1 MSTILEDPKRRT
13 VPRWRSWRDAVQVG
27 DTDASTK
34 TRVLEKPSPA
44 QLMKAKLDWEANRS
58 VPFAG
63 DFIGAAYAIGKGYVA
78 KEAAEFVLKAQSA
91 TSKAVRDL
99 ASLVLHHQS
108 SVDRSLKDPPILNID
123 DRRLRIRKL
132 RASLRE
138 FPRNPL
144 AYMDLAREY
153 VAQGQPLS
161 AVKPVKI
168 ALALAPNSRFVL
180 RSASRFFLHFNDPE
194 QAHSI
199 LRKTDRVKTDPWLL
213 AAEIAVADV
222 AGRTSSLVK
231 IGRQFVDSEK
241 FPPSQISELASA
253 LGTLLTESGN
263 FRLGKRLFRRALV
276 EPTENVVAQAGWIS
290 RHIGDLQLDPN
301 ILNTPGSYEARTWA
315 SLIDTH
321 WKDSVTAASLW
332 LRDEP
337 FAKRPAVFGSWAAM
351 SMIADFELAERF
363 ARHGLSIHPNES
375 LLLNN
380 LAVSLIY
387 QGKTSRAV
395 EVFEKINQRDT
406 EGLYK
411 PTFLATKGLIQFRL
425 GFPDAGRSLYSM
437 AVVEAREKRDIRAAV
452 WALIHFAGEEF
463 RFDPIKGERLIQEA
477 VADLYQLPKIHQT
490 IATRLIELA
499 LHHYSAFGET
509 KRS

>member
-13 VPRWRSWRDAVQVG
+13 VPRWRSWRDAVQIG
-27 DTDASTK
+27 ETDASTK

-63 DFIGAAYAIGKGYVA
+63 DFIGAAYAIGEGYVA

-99 ASLVLHHQS
+99 ASLVLHDQS
-108 SVDRSLKDPPILNID
+108 SVYRSLKNPPILSID

-199 LRKTDRVKTDPWLL
+199 LRRADRVKTDPWLL

-253 LGTLLTESGN
+253 LSTLVSETGN
-263 FRLGKRLFRRALV
+263 IRLVKRLFRRALV

-290 RHIGDLQLDPN
+290 RHIGDLQLAPHVLD
-301 ILNTPGSYEARTWA
+301 TPGSYEARTWA
-315 SLIDTH
+315 NLVDSH
-321 WKDSVTAASLW
+321 WTDSVAAARLW

-337 FAKRPAVFGSWAAM
+337 FASRPAVFGSWAAM
-351 SMIADFELAERF
+351 SMITDLKLAERF
-363 ARHGLSIHPNES
+363 ARHGLSTHPNEF

-380 LAVSLIY
+380 LAVSLAS
-387 QGKTSRAV
+387 QGRTSEAVKVYERIKRA
-395 EVFEKINQRDT
+395 DA
-406 EGLYK
+406 EGPYK
-411 PTFLATKGLIQFRL
+411 PTCMATKGLIQFRL
-425 GFPDAGRSLYSM
+425 GSPDAGRRLYRM
-437 AVVEAREKRDIRAAV
+437 AVVEAKRKRDTRSVV

-477 VADLYQLPKIHQT
+477 VADLYQLPKIDQT

>member
-27 DTDASTK
+27 DVDVSIK
-34 TRVLEKPSPA
+34 TRLLEKPSPA
-44 QLMKAKLDWEANRS
+44 QLMKAKLEWEANRS

-63 DFIGAAYAIGKGYVA
+63 DFMGAAYALGEGHVA
-78 KEAAEFVLKAQSA
+78 KEAAEFILKARSA

-99 ASLVLHHQS
+99 ASLVLHDQN
-108 SVDRSLKDPPILNID
+108 SVDRGLTEPPIFDIE

-132 RASLRE
+132 RTSLRE

-153 VAQGQPLS
+153 VGLGQPLS

-180 RSASRFFLHFNDPE
+180 RSACRFFLHFNDPE

-199 LRKTDRVKTDPWLL
+199 LRKADRVKADPWLL

-222 AGRTSSLVK
+222 VGRTSSLVK

-253 LGTLLTESGN
+253 LGTLVSETGN
-263 FRLGKRLFRRALV
+263 IRLGKRLFRRALV

-290 RHIGDLQLDPN
+290 RHIGDLQLSPHVLD
-301 ILNTPGSYEARTWA
+301 TPGSYEARTWA
-315 SLIDTH
+315 NLFDSH
-321 WKDSVTAASLW
+321 WTDSVAAAGLW

-337 FAKRPAVFGSWAAM
+337 FASRPAVFGSWAAM
-351 SMIADFELAERF
+351 SMTTNFELAERF
-363 ARHGLSIHPNES
+363 AIHGLRTHPNEF

-380 LAVSLIY
+380 LVVSLAC
-387 QGKTSRAV
+387 QGRISEAV
-395 EVFEKINQRDT
+395 NRFEQIKQADA
-406 EGLYK
+406 EGTYK
-411 PTFLATKGLIQFRL
+411 ATYLATKGLIQFRL
-425 GFPDAGRSLYSM
+425 GSPDAGRCLYRM
-437 AVVEAREKRDIRAAV
+437 AILEAKGKRDTRSAV
-452 WALIHFAGEEF
+452 WALIHFAGEES
-463 RFDPIKGERLIQEA
+463 RFDPIKAQCLIQEA
-477 VADLYQLPKIHQT
+477 VADLYKLPKPQQT
-490 IATRLIELA
+490 IATRLIERLPYR
-499 LHHYSAFGET
+499 YSAFGKI